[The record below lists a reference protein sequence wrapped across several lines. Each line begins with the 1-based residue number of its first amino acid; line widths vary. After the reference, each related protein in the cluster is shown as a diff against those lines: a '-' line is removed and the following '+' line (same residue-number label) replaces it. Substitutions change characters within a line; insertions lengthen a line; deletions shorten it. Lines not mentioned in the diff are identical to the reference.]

1 MNFKYFTI
9 FVLVLT
15 LLVSCG
21 KNKKKEHDYN
31 EYIRPASMYYSK
43 QDTIDINNLVDEYLA
58 HITNKE
64 FEAAADMLY
73 KFQSD
78 SVAPLNEEA
87 RAKFLS
93 LYKKLPVYAA
103 KTKSFI
109 LNSDRNNQVC
119 YLIQIAK
126 GGDIEKEQ
134 GVMKLSLNPVVVDGK
149 WYLTLLD
156 SDAEGVEDVY
166 KVR

>member
-1 MNFKYFTI
+1 MKFKYL
-9 FVLVLT
+9 FVFVIIIT
-15 LLVSCG
+15 VLVSCG
-21 KNKKKEHDYN
+21 KKKDN
-31 EYIRPASMYYSK
+31 RPIDILRPASMYYTK
-43 QDTIDINNLVDEYLA
+43 QDTIDINNLVNEYLA

-78 SVAPLNEEA
+78 SVAPLNDEA

-93 LYKKLPVYAA
+93 LYKKLPIYAA

>member
-1 MNFKYFTI
+1 MKFKYFTI

-21 KNKKKEHDYN
+21 KNKKKEHDFN

-43 QDTIDINNLVDEYLA
+43 QDTTDINNLVDEYLD

-78 SVAPLNEEA
+78 SVAPLDDSA

-93 LYKKLPVYAA
+93 LYQKLPIYGA
-103 KTKSFI
+103 KKKSFI
-109 LNSDRNNQVC
+109 LNSDRNNQVR
-119 YLIQIAK
+119 YLIQITK
-126 GGDIEKEQ
+126 GGDLQTEQ